1 MASPELQAV
10 ASWESFYVIVGSS
23 SAALTG
29 LNFVVVALGA
39 ESRTTGA
46 TSDLSAFGTPT
57 IIHFCA
63 ALLLSAIL
71 SAPWRSPWSVAAS
84 LAACAA
90 AGLMYLGRVM
100 LIARRGTTYKPV
112 FEDVLWHFALPIVA
126 YTSLFVASTVFI
138 AHMES
143 ALFAIAAVAL
153 LLMFIGIHNAWDTA
167 TWMAFPARREEE
179 SAKMQQPS
187 PAPAS
192 SRGTSSSRTGSEA
205 AARGSAHR
213 PRPGKR

>member
-1 MASPELQAV
+1 VASAELQAL
-10 ASWESFYVIVGSS
+10 AGWESFYVIVGSS

-29 LNFVVVALGA
+29 LNFVVIAVGA

-46 TSDLSAFGTPT
+46 PADLSAFGTPT

-84 LAACAA
+84 LAASAA
-90 AGLMYLGRVM
+90 AGLMYLGRIV

-112 FEDVLWHFALPIVA
+112 FEDFLWHFALPIVA
-126 YTSLFVASTVFI
+126 YTSLFVASTVFTT
-138 AHMES
+138 HTES
-143 ALFAIAAVAL
+143 ALFGIAVVAL

-179 SAKMQQPS
+179 TAKTRPT
-187 PAPAS
+187 PAPPN

-205 AARGSAHR
+205 AGRGSGNR
-213 PRPGKR
+213 PRHGKQ

>member
-1 MASPELQAV
+1 VASPELQV
-10 ASWESFYVIVGSS
+10 LASWESFYVIIGSS

-29 LNFVVVALGA
+29 LNFVVIALGA

-46 TSDLSAFGTPT
+46 TADLSAFGTPT

-90 AGLMYLGRVM
+90 AGLMYLGRIM

-112 FEDVLWHFALPIVA
+112 FEDLLWHFALPIVA

-179 SAKMQQPS
+179 TAKAQQTSAP
-187 PAPAS
+187 PS

-205 AARGSAHR
+205 AGRGSVHR